1 MARSPRLV
9 LIVDPDGASRAML
22 ASALERVGYQTEQV
36 STGAEALES
45 ARSAIPAVAIIET
58 HLPDV
63 SGYETCREL
72 REQHGD
78 ALPIIF
84 VSASRTEESDQIAGL
99 LLGADDYFAKPVRTD
114 RLLARVRRL
123 AGRGTPLTARVAE
136 VLTAREREVLA
147 LLADGLEQDEI
158 ATQLFIAPKTVAKH
172 IERIL
177 GKLGVHS
184 RAQAIALAARDESV
198 GEV

>member
-1 MARSPRLV
+1 MTRSPRMV

-22 ASALERVGYQTEQV
+22 ADALERVGYGTEQV
-36 STGAEALES
+36 STGAEALAS
-45 ARSAIPAVAIIET
+45 ARSACPAVAIIET
-58 HLPDV
+58 HLPDIT
-63 SGYETCREL
+63 GYEACREL

-78 ALPIIF
+78 GLPIIF

-114 RLLARVRRL
+114 RVLARVRRL
-123 AGRGTPLTARVAE
+123 AGARTPLAARAAE

-198 GEV
+198 GEA